1 MKIATVGK
9 GGSGKTTIA
18 GTLARLLAGDGH
30 KVLAIDG
37 DPNPNLALTLGMARD
52 EADKI
57 NYIPPSI
64 MEMKKDSDGNLKLS
78 MTVSE
83 EELIGTYA
91 ASAPENID
99 LIVMGKPADGSAGSG
114 CMCASHRAVRG
125 VITEMSAYGEFTV
138 TDMEAGLE
146 HLKRGTAAN
155 VDTMLVV
162 VEPYYRSLEAGART
176 ASLSH
181 ELEIPNVFIVA
192 NKVKTQA
199 DQAAI
204 DQFCE
209 QHDLPILGYVPL
221 EEQFIEA
228 ERQAKAPIDFD
239 PNCAG
244 AKAIYEIALKL
255 AELDTEKRSLR
266 PLPDKANAY
275 AKGYADAQ
283 AASATDSTKEK

>member
-52 EADKI
+52 DADNI

-64 MEMKKDSDGNLKLS
+64 MEMKKDADGNLKLK
-78 MTVSE
+78 MTCTE
-83 EELIGTYA
+83 EELIKNYS

-176 ASLSH
+176 ASLSA
-181 ELEIPNVFIVA
+181 ELEIPNIFVVA
-192 NKVKTQA
+192 NKVKTEA
-199 DQAAI
+199 DKVAI

-209 QHDLPILGYVPL
+209 QHELSIIGYVPL

-228 ERQAKAPIDFD
+228 ERQAQAPIDFD
-239 PNCAG
+239 PKCAG
-244 AKAIYEIALKL
+244 TKAIYEIALKL
-255 AELDTEKRSLR
+255 AELDIEKRSLQ

-275 AKGYADAQ
+275 ARGFSDAKKE
-283 AASATDSTKEK
+283 ASTKK